1 MFYGININ
9 SLILGLINTD
19 EIKKRNDF
27 DWTKLL
33 QPEDVAK
40 AIAFLLEAE
49 FITGHV
55 LNVDGGFVI

>member
-1 MFYGININ
+1 MCACY
-9 SLILGLINTD
+9 SAEDLQALADETPLG
-19 EIKKRNDF
+19 RNG
-27 DWTKLL
+27 T
-33 QPEDVAK
+33 PRDVAK

>member
-1 MFYGININ
+1 V
-9 SLILGLINTD
+9 ILTD
-19 EIKKRNDF
+19 MCAGYSEEDLQALANETPLGRNG
-27 DWTKLL
+27 
-33 QPEDVAK
+33 QPEDVAN